1 MMEEHKDI
9 YGALLAAQPSF
20 EKPKKDAKNE
30 HFKNTY
36 ANLESIVNAV
46 KPALN
51 GNGIV
56 FFHVPEASDL
66 GETMVTILRHAASG
80 TEIRCPVPMLLGKR
94 DSQGFKAA
102 STYAKR
108 IGLESVTGVA
118 PSDDDDAE
126 VERKGNTMGAALA
139 DAWRQGV
146 LDSIPENASPADK
159 AKAFSEAICEDFH
172 GKGEKALRNR
182 WHKHETLIKSI
193 ADRFPDLHG
202 NIIDA
207 YETAMM
213 AVTGN
218 DVRAAE

>member
-1 MMEEHKDI
+1 MTDHKDI
-9 YGALLAAQPSF
+9 YAALLAAQPTF
-20 EKPKKDAKNE
+20 GKPKKDAKNE

-36 ANLESIVNAV
+36 ADLESIVDAV

-51 GNGIV
+51 AQGIV
-56 FFHVPEASDL
+56 YFHIPEASEL
-66 GETMVTILRHAASG
+66 GETMCTILRHAASG
-80 TEIRCPVPMLLGKR
+80 TEIRCAVPMLLSKR
-94 DSQGFKAA
+94 DSQGFKSA

-126 VERKGNTMGAALA
+126 APRQGNSMGAALA
-139 DAWRQGV
+139 DAWKQGV

-159 AKAFSEAICEDFH
+159 AKAFADAICADFQ
-172 GKGEKALRNR
+172 GKGEKALVNR
-182 WHKHETLIKSI
+182 WNKHQTLINSI

-202 NIIDA
+202 KIVDT

-213 AVTGN
+213 AATGN
-218 DVRAAE
+218 DVRAAQ